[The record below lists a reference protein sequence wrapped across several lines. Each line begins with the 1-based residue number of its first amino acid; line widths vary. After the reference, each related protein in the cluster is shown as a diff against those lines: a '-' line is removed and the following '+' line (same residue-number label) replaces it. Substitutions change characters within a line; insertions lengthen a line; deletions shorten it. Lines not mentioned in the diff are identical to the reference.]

1 MGPLLEPHRDRRVI
15 LLARAF
21 LLWALIIAGKLVYLH
36 VWRHKELAAVAREQ
50 HNGTDTIPAPRGKIL
65 DRTGQTLALSVP
77 IESAFADPR
86 DIDDIDLAAE
96 QLGSL
101 LGVDG
106 GRLHERLAWGVENR
120 KAFVWIKRKL
130 SDEETARLKSL
141 GEDWIRFRRESKRIY
156 PRGSIA
162 AHVVG
167 TVDSDE
173 TGNSGLEL
181 SLERELRGQ
190 PGVVTFL
197 RDSRK
202 RGVEFHVLAEPRAGV
217 DIRLSIDERIQYVAN
232 RELER
237 AAREYN
243 CPTGSL
249 VVINPHNG
257 EILAMSS
264 FPPFDPNEPVRQ
276 RDDLARRTNQAVSVP
291 FEPGSVFKVV
301 TLAAALETTGLA
313 PESPIDCGP
322 GYLVLHGRTIRD
334 IHAYGT
340 LPLQKVLAKSSNI
353 GTIRAALRVGE
364 GRLYEY
370 VRRFGF
376 GERTGIPLPAES
388 PGVVHPLG
396 RWHATSIG
404 SVAMGHELSATTL
417 QLALAVSVIANGG
430 VLMRPRLVL
439 GRQAPGEPYREEPA
453 AEGRRV
459 LKPETAVVM
468 RRMMESVVLEGTGR
482 QARLAGFT
490 AGGKTGSA
498 QIADP
503 ATRRYTHR
511 YNASFVGFA
520 PVQNPVIVVAV
531 TLNGAPRYGGVVAAP
546 VFQRVAHEAL
556 RILGAVPDIPLE
568 EIAPR
573 RPAPEQEEDLADVAD
588 AGTEPAGAEEAA
600 AAEGVSGGEAPGE
613 PDFLVGPRV
622 PDFRGKPLRAVLAE
636 STRSGIPV
644 ELEGSGV
651 ARRQDPAPGAVLAA
665 GKKVRIV
672 LAP

>member
-1 MGPLLEPHRDRRVI
+1 VGLFLEPHRDRRVV
-15 LLARAF
+15 LLTRAF
-21 LLWALIIAGKLVYLH
+21 LLWALILAGKLVHLH
-36 VWRHKELAAVAREQ
+36 VWRHAELAAAARQQ
-50 HNGTDTIPAPRGKIL
+50 HNGTETIPAPRGKIL

-77 IESAFADPR
+77 VESAFADPR
-86 DIDDIDLAAE
+86 DIDDIDSAAE
-96 QLGSL
+96 QLGLL
-101 LGVDG
+101 LGIDA

-130 SDEETARLKSL
+130 TDEETARLKAL
-141 GEDWIRFRRESKRIY
+141 GKDWIRFQRETKRIY
-156 PRGSIA
+156 PKGSIA

-167 TVDSDE
+167 TVDFDE

-181 SLERELRGQ
+181 SLERELRGK

-202 RGVEFHVLAEPRAGV
+202 RGVEFHVLVEPQAGTDV
-217 DIRLSIDERIQYVAN
+217 RLSIDERIQYVAN

-237 AAREYN
+237 AAREYD

-249 VVINPHNG
+249 VVVNPHNG

-264 FPPFDPNEPVRQ
+264 YPPFDPNEPVRESG
-276 RDDLARRTNQAVSVP
+276 DLAARTNQAISVP

-301 TLAAALETTGLA
+301 TLATALETTELT

-364 GRLYEY
+364 RQLYESI
-370 VRRFGF
+370 RRFGF
-376 GERTGIPLPAES
+376 GERTGVPLPAES

-404 SVAMGHELSATTL
+404 SVAMGHEVSATAL
-417 QLALAVSVIANGG
+417 QLALAVSAIANGG
-430 VLMRPRLVL
+430 VLMKPRLIL
-439 GRQAPGEPYREEPA
+439 GRQTADGVWREEPPV
-453 AEGRRV
+453 EVRRV
-459 LKPETAVVM
+459 LKPETAVLM

-503 ATRRYTHR
+503 VTRRYTHR

-568 EIAPR
+568 EIAPWASTR
-573 RPAPEQEEDLADVAD
+573 EEEEELADVAD
-588 AGTEPAGAEEAA
+588 AGTEAAGTEEVAGGGGAAAEEAP
-600 AAEGVSGGEAPGE
+600 GG
-613 PDFLVGPRV
+613 PDYLIGPRV

-644 ELEGSGV
+644 ELEGNGI
-651 ARRQDPAPGAVLAA
+651 ARRQEPPPGTVLAA